1 MFTSDVDVSLGAYAG
16 KFQPGRN
23 AVGTDVQLSALA
35 TAQHAVLADTNELR
49 KARDLDDLGK
59 QRQALIGLPNESIV
73 PPRNDDLPSDTMD
86 ITLAHVNKMMSAKTV
101 PPQLNQFPCLS
112 ASASTT
118 TSQARHR
125 HGPRHREEHGRDM
138 AGTCVRTGQRYTS
151 SEAGGTRLG
160 LVSRKHRQGR
170 PPPSSHLLQH
180 PSSAACSSWRKSRKK
195 MPRSSS
201 LGCPILP
208 ARSGLTPPLTSRQMA
223 LTVAPCLVLSI
234 NLIHSGT

>member
-86 ITLAHVNKMMSAKTV
+86 ITLAHVNKMMSAKTRKRGY
-101 PPQLNQFPCLS
+101 P
-112 ASASTT
+112 
-118 TSQARHR
+118 
-125 HGPRHREEHGRDM
+125 GPTRF
-138 AGTCVRTGQRYTS
+138 
-151 SEAGGTRLG
+151 GGSVG
-160 LVSRKHRQGR
+160 A
-170 PPPSSHLLQH
+170 PSSL
-180 PSSAACSSWRKSRKK
+180 
-195 MPRSSS
+195 S
-201 LGCPILP
+201 LK
-208 ARSGLTPPLTSRQMA
+208 ARLRDS
-223 LTVAPCLVLSI
+223 
-234 NLIHSGT
+234 